1 MEGEGYGVKHSKRGK
16 DGSSELITK
25 KLMKR
30 YNFFFRHLWSD
41 LAFGEM
47 ELHLSPLIL
56 SLAA

>member
-16 DGSSELITK
+16 DGSSELIMK
-25 KLMKR
+25 KFMKR

>member
-1 MEGEGYGVKHSKRGK
+1 MEGEGYGVKNSKRGK

-25 KLMKR
+25 KLIER

-47 ELHLSPLIL
+47 ELHLSPLTL